1 MNCTSLSCALGMAA
15 IIVLTSGCTEKNKMA
30 PTTAK
35 TKSDPSLAAA
45 AGEEKGNPANAVPIA
60 TLGRYAG
67 QIIHGGP
74 QLGLAPGGR
83 VIRDQAG
90 YDALV
95 ATLPKR
101 RVQMK
106 QPAPLNDDPL
116 LKKPKIDFS
125 RQMLVVAIR
134 HSMFHGPKIRRVL
147 LVRGRELIVEILHES
162 PEGIMAMASRSD
174 VGTYEAVVVPR
185 ADEAPAFRVEKKT
198 VKPASE

>member
-1 MNCTSLSCALGMAA
+1 MA
-15 IIVLTSGCTEKNKMA
+15 VS
-30 PTTAK
+30 
-35 TKSDPSLAAA
+35 
-45 AGEEKGNPANAVPIA
+45 AGEEEGNPTNAVPIT

-67 QIIHGGP
+67 QIIHRGP
-74 QLGLAPGGR
+74 VIGAAPGGR

-95 ATLPKR
+95 AALPQR
-101 RVQMK
+101 LVQMK
-106 QPAPLNDDPL
+106 QPAPLNEDPL

-125 RQMLVVAIR
+125 RHMLVVAIR
-134 HSMFHGPKIRRVL
+134 HSMFHGPTIRRVL

-185 ADEAPAFRVEKKT
+185 AHEKPTFRVEKKT
-198 VKPASE
+198 VKPDAR